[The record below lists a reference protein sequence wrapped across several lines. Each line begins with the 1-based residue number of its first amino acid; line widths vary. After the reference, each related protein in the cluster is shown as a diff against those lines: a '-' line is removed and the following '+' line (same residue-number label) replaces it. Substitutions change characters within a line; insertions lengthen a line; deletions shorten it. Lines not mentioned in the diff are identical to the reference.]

1 MTQLQGLIT
10 KGSVNENLVSEGL
23 PTEGMSAEGLQG
35 ALPGTLTAGN
45 PTHDTKQSDTGATPR
60 PLSAHIKTMLEA
72 YFRDLD
78 GHPPADLYQMV
89 LSEVEQ
95 PLLETVLRYTR
106 GNQSKA
112 AAMLGLNRG
121 TLRKKLKQYDIN

>member
-1 MTQLQGLIT
+1 MTQIQGLMT
-10 KGSVNENLVSEGL
+10 KGSINENLVGEGL
-23 PTEGMSAEGLQG
+23 PTEGMNSEGLQG
-35 ALPGTLTAGN
+35 ELPTTLTTGN
-45 PTHDTKQSDTGATPR
+45 PAHDIKPSDAGIAPR
-60 PLSAHIKTMLEA
+60 PLSAHIKSMLEA
-72 YFRDLD
+72 YLRDLD

>member
-1 MTQLQGLIT
+1 MTSQIWGQVET
-10 KGSVNENLVSEGL
+10 K
-23 PTEGMSAEGLQG
+23 TMSD
-35 ALPGTLTAGN
+35 N
-45 PTHDTKQSDTGATPR
+45 IHSNK
-60 PLSAHIKTMLEA
+60 PLSSHIKTLLED
-72 YFRDLD
+72 YFKDLG

-89 LSEVEQ
+89 LQEIEQ
-95 PLLETVLRYTR
+95 PLLETVLHYTR